1 MEVNRGSEGIGV
13 QPQRLIRVCEQG
25 EKHRNQAED
34 LLDHRAPVRAC
45 NYYGPWALFTP
56 AGIVVAQPLARNGE
70 LR

>member
-1 MEVNRGSEGIGV
+1 
-13 QPQRLIRVCEQG
+13 LIRVCEQG